1 MGNAYLLP
9 IRSMRLGGQRRLC
22 TGTGAAAHL
31 DELPL
36 GRKRVVGAES
46 AGFHIPQQAV
56 VEVVSEPTPELFSHH
71 APALTSLL
79 RMALLSAVELTLPTA
94 LHLLLDV
101 SHTVVPSDR
110 QLIVFHESGSATNR
124 LQMGRNF
131 EPLQPPDP
139 AYNLLHAWVGRTGK
153 PIIVSHG
160 LEPAVDEYLQ
170 RFQAATAL
178 ASPLYVEHDW
188 AGSLQLF
195 RSEGP
200 DFSVADGR
208 LLWILSLLS
217 ENQMARINIMQN
229 LMRMAYTDYLTGLR
243 ARGYFEQALEQ
254 EVRRA
259 LRKSGTCGL
268 LLVDL
273 DDFKAINDRHGHR
286 AGDEVLRRFAQI
298 LTHDMRDVDTV
309 ARYGGDEFS
318 VILPDVSE
326 EGARFVANRIGDA
339 VRRHEFRLP
348 DLEPAIRLSASI
360 GIALCPTDERTPD
373 QLMRAADL
381 ALYQAKLRG
390 KNRPFFWHEFRRA
403 S

>member
-1 MGNAYLLP
+1 MGTEA
-9 IRSMRLGGQRRLC
+9 
-22 TGTGAAAHL
+22 
-31 DELPL
+31 
-36 GRKRVVGAES
+36 
-46 AGFHIPQQAV
+46 AGFHIPRQTV
-56 VEVVSEPTPELFSHH
+56 VEVGSEPTPELFSHNT
-71 APALTSLL
+71 PALTSLL

-101 SHTVVPSDR
+101 SHTVVESDR
-110 QLIVFHESGSATNR
+110 QLVVFHDPSNSVNR

-153 PIIVSHG
+153 PIIVTSG
-160 LEPAVDEYLQ
+160 LEPAVDEYLH
-170 RFQAATAL
+170 RFQATTAF

-188 AGSLQLF
+188 AGSIQLF
-195 RSEGP
+195 RNDGP
-200 DFSVADGR
+200 YFSSADGR
-208 LLWILSLLS
+208 LLWILSLLA

-273 DDFKAINDRHGHR
+273 DDFKAINDRYGHR
-286 AGDEVLRRFAQI
+286 AGDEVLRQFAQI
-298 LTHDMRDVDTV
+298 LAHDMRDVDTV
-309 ARYGGDEFS
+309 ARHGGDEFS
-318 VILPDVSE
+318 AILPDVNE
-326 EGARFVANRIGDA
+326 EGARFVANRLGDA
-339 VRRHEFRLP
+339 VRRHAFRVP
-348 DLEPAIRLSASI
+348 DLEPEIHLSASI
-360 GIALCPTDERTPD
+360 GVALCPADERTPD

-381 ALYQAKLRG
+381 ALYQAKLHG
-390 KNRPFFWHEFRRA
+390 KNRPFFWHELRRA